1 MPPAHLDPHHLQEL
15 REVDRS
21 GAIFVHHINQVLRE
35 DIKGVASVGAEDWL
49 LIVELDLQFRLSR
62 VEPDEAQ
69 GLAELPVGHHSV
81 TVAVKPEQKL
91 RVKMQFSGNVSY

>member
-1 MPPAHLDPHHLQEL
+1 MHFLKKGQKFRAWVPPHRPQN
-15 REVDRS
+15 
-21 GAIFVHHINQVLRE
+21 IN
-35 DIKGVASVGAEDWL
+35 GVVSVCVGHWL